1 MGKSEETPIVSR
13 KTFSKRGNMK
23 ILNLKEVIE
32 KIGLSTTTI
41 WRLERK
47 GEFPKR
53 IKLSPNRRG
62 WEDTQIQEWMA
73 TRPRGIEGE
82 VQR

>member
-1 MGKSEETPIVSR
+1 
-13 KTFSKRGNMK
+13 MK
-23 ILNLKEVIE
+23 FLNLREVVE
-32 KIGLSTTTI
+32 KVGLSATTI

-47 GEFPKR
+47 GDFPKR

-62 WEDTQIQEWMA
+62 WEDVQVQEWMA

-82 VQR
+82 VACD

>member
-1 MGKSEETPIVSR
+1 LFLAKHFPKGES
-13 KTFSKRGNMK
+13 MK
-23 ILNLKEVIE
+23 VLNLKEVIE
-32 KIGLSTTTI
+32 IVGLSTTTI

-47 GEFPKR
+47 GDFPKR

-62 WEDTQIQEWMA
+62 WEDAQIEEWMD

-82 VQR
+82 VA